1 MENKESVVSTI
12 GKACMKIKND
22 LSKELKPYRVTSEQL
37 VLLSKLWHQDGI
49 SQKELAKKCLKDQP
63 TTARIL
69 DKLEKRGLITRQIN
83 LEDKR
88 AFMIFL
94 TDEAKEL
101 RIPLITVASRH
112 MGKALTGLSN
122 EEQSQLKVLL
132 NKIIRN
138 LD

>member
-22 LSKELKPYRVTSEQL
+22 LAKELKPYRVTSEQL

-63 TTARIL
+63 TTTRIL
-69 DKLEKRGLITRQIN
+69 DKLEVRGLITRQIN

-88 AFMIFL
+88 AFMIYL

-112 MGKALTGLSN
+112 MGKALIGVSK
-122 EEQSQLKVLL
+122 EEQAQLKVLL
-132 NKIIRN
+132 NKIINN